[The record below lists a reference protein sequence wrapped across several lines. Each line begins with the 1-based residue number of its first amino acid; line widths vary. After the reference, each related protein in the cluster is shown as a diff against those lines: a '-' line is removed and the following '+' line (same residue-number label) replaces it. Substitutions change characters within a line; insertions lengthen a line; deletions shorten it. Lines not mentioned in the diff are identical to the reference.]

1 MIARKEVKEMRT
13 GNSTETIS
21 LLSFGITETKLLKTE
36 NDFSKYLEKEE
47 AFNGRS
53 KKSGEYKG
61 IEEKKNE
68 ISDTKERDGLNNKE
82 NFKTEAKEKSIGNK
96 DNSKDDKNEDYENVF
111 MQAPYLIISK
121 EKITDMFISEKNLDN
136 EVIIEGLSAEIN
148 KSEISILETKGSFPE
163 HLSFLEDMKIAPEIS
178 VEEIAE
184 KQTKGIGHM
193 INGLEVNQYDNPKAS
208 KEKEMKISMDQ
219 LVEYGAENSDDK
231 AITDLVQKTK
241 NDIDYFS
248 GNKKDEKAGF
258 DINPIDSKGI
268 IEIKDI
274 KIDRNDNSFES
285 FKETE
290 LNTRNII
297 SQISENIITGKTD
310 EGSFLQMK
318 LKPEN
323 LGELTIKITESELGL
338 AANII
343 AEKEDVKNILNKNSE
358 ELLAL
363 LSEKNIKI
371 NSITV
376 ESKDSFDFGNSTQ
389 DSGFSNQSFSEK
401 REQNNYSQSNMIG
414 EKQIEDGGSEAKN
427 ASRKNHEEN
436 TLNIYV

>member
-1 MIARKEVKEMRT
+1 
-13 GNSTETIS
+13 
-21 LLSFGITETKLLKTE
+21 
-36 NDFSKYLEKEE
+36 
-47 AFNGRS
+47 
-53 KKSGEYKG
+53 
-61 IEEKKNE
+61 
-68 ISDTKERDGLNNKE
+68 
-82 NFKTEAKEKSIGNK
+82 
-96 DNSKDDKNEDYENVF
+96 
-111 MQAPYLIISK
+111 
-121 EKITDMFISEKNLDN
+121 
-136 EVIIEGLSAEIN
+136 
-148 KSEISILETKGSFPE
+148 
-163 HLSFLEDMKIAPEIS
+163 
-178 VEEIAE
+178 
-184 KQTKGIGHM
+184 M

-401 REQNNYSQSNMIG
+401 REQNNYSRSNMIG